1 MDKSRPRPTPTTSSS
16 PIATGA
22 TAETSASGG
31 STRSSEASSPTPIYS
46 EPYFAA
52 VELADKDWVRA
63 AATAHAAAVRAA
75 DAAAKARRLA
85 AHAAHTHDGGRANA
99 GAHPEQSVHPAEWAS
114 VVHAH
119 AAYAS
124 ASRAVEDTAAAHV
137 AAVRAAARHE
147 HAYELFV
154 WDNDGDAAP

>member
-1 MDKSRPRPTPTTSSS
+1 MEDWRF
-16 PIATGA
+16 
-22 TAETSASGG
+22 SGHEVRQ
-31 STRSSEASSPTPIYS
+31 SVEPDTYS
-46 EPYFAA
+46 EPYFTA
-52 VELADKDWVRA
+52 VELADKDWVSA

-85 AHAAHTHDGGRANA
+85 QLAAHTHDGGRAYA
-99 GAHPEQSVHPAEWAS
+99 GAHPDMDVQPAEWAC

-119 AAYAS
+119 AAYNS
-124 ASRAVEDTAAAHV
+124 AARAVDDTAAAHV
-137 AAVRAAARHE
+137 ATVRAVARHE